1 MPGSR
6 RPPAWPALLVYAV
19 AFFLTLAASTGLLLA
34 VGAARTRGSWAAVL
48 EEAQRFAVSG
58 PGLAA
63 QAASSAAVL
72 AGVAALAARRE
83 GRGVAT
89 GLRLGPTR
97 ASALGFAAAIAGMIG
112 LSLTCGAATDL
123 IGARRGAVMEG
134 IAQSMKAQGTGAFV
148 LAVVAIGAAPGIAE
162 EAFFRG
168 WMQRRLAASWGPG
181 AGVVGASLAFGLIHV
196 DPVHATLAFV
206 AGLFLGWVA
215 ERLGGIRPTMWA
227 HGINNAMFVAL
238 ASLPGTDATSRAAA
252 IAMLAAGALV
262 CVASVVLLSSRFALR
277 ATGAPERAGASLSAT
292 GDP

>member
-1 MPGSR
+1 VPGSR
-6 RPPAWPALLVYAV
+6 RPPAWPVLLVYAV
-19 AFFLTLAASTGLLLA
+19 AFFLTLAASTGLLVA

-63 QAASSAAVL
+63 QAVSSAAVL
-72 AGVAALAARRE
+72 AGVAAFVARRE
-83 GRGVAT
+83 GHGVAA
-89 GLRLGPTR
+89 GLRLGPAR
-97 ASALGFAAAIAGMIG
+97 GSAAGFAAAIAGMIG
-112 LSLTCGAATDL
+112 LSLACGAATDL
-123 IGARRGAVMEG
+123 VGAPRGAVMDG
-134 IAQSMKAQGTGAFV
+134 IAQAMKAPSPGAFV
-148 LAVVAIGAAPGIAE
+148 LAVVAIGAAPGVAE

-168 WMQRRLAASWGPG
+168 WMQRRLAESWGPG

-215 ERLGGIRPTMWA
+215 QRLGGIRPTMWA

-238 ASLPGTDATSRAAA
+238 ASLHGPDATSRAAPTA
-252 IAMLAAGALV
+252 VLAAGALV
-262 CVASVVLLSSRFALR
+262 CAASVAVLSSRFALR
-277 ATGAPERAGASLSAT
+277 ATYASERARGGVSAT